1 MKETHLLA
9 KRQTTKLG
17 LIKIIKELFPQDHL
31 KTAYSIQNGV
41 FCKLT
46 DSALSIREVKQIE
59 TKLKEWVKDD
69 IEIDFLGIKDHFY
82 KYDIGDFT
90 VDTIYPTSIRSSLC
104 APFRLIPFSSGF
116 IIDFGNEKTKDND
129 SYVYP
134 EKLSATY
141 EKTHSWLETINMES
155 VSDLNNFIKS
165 GRSLELINIA
175 EARQEKEIAD
185 VADEILQHRRA
196 IRVILI
202 SGPSSSGK
210 TTFLNRLSTQLRVNG
225 LKPIPLSL
233 DDYFINR
240 EVTPKDKS
248 GNYDYENLSAID
260 LKLLHQQIK
269 ELIDGKTIEAPIFDF
284 VTGHRLKKTKKM
296 RLKEDEILV
305 IEGIHALNP
314 ELMPSIFRN
323 IYFKIYIS
331 ALFGANVNLV
341 NRVPTTEVRL
351 IRRMIRDDKYRG
363 CTPGYTFRQ
372 WPSVRRG
379 EHNNVFKFQE
389 QADAM
394 FNSSLLFEMNALR
407 PFAESTFKKVDKN
420 SPYYSTVE
428 RLNNLLSFFE
438 PIDIAKV
445 PFNSILREFIGGS
458 IYFD

>member
-17 LIKIIKELFPQDHL
+17 LIEIIKNLFPQDHL
-31 KTAYSIQNGV
+31 KTAYSIQDGV

-46 DSALSIREVKQIE
+46 DSALSIREVKQVEI
-59 TKLKEWVKDD
+59 KLHEWVKND
-69 IEIDFLGIKDHFY
+69 IEIDFLGIKNHFY
-82 KYDIGDFT
+82 QYDIGNL
-90 VDTIYPTSIRSSLC
+90 VIDTIYPTSLRSSLC

-116 IIDFGNEKTKDND
+116 IIDFGGEKRKSDD
-129 SYVYP
+129 AYIYP
-134 EKLSATY
+134 ENLSATY
-141 EKTHSWLETINMES
+141 EKTQRWLEKIDMEF
-155 VSDLNNFIKS
+155 VSDLNKFIKS
-165 GRSLELINIA
+165 GRSLELINIS
-175 EARQEKEIAD
+175 EARQEKEISEI
-185 VADEILQHRRA
+185 ADEILKHRRS

-210 TTFLNRLSTQLRVNG
+210 TTFLSRLSTHLRVNG
-225 LKPIPLSL
+225 LKPIQLSL

-240 EVTPKDKS
+240 EVTPKDKN
-248 GNYDYENLSAID
+248 GNYDYENLNAID

-284 VTGHRLKKTKKM
+284 VSGNRLAKTKKM
-296 RLKEDEILV
+296 KLREDEILV
-305 IEGIHALNP
+305 VEGIHALNP

-331 ALFGANVNLV
+331 ALFGPNVNLV

-372 WPSVRRG
+372 WPSVRKG

-407 PFAESTFKKVDKN
+407 PFAENAFKKVDKN

-428 RLNNLLSFFE
+428 RLSNLLSFFE
-438 PIDIAKV
+438 PIDVSKV